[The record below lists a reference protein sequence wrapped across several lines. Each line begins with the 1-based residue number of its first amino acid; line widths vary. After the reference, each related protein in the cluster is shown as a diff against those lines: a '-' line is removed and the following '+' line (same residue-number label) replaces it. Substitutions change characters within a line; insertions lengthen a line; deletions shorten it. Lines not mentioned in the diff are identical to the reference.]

1 MAETVTKLR
10 KAQKTNKK
18 REWTWPSFVDA
29 WQTSESY
36 EEVLEKLGFEDT
48 QKERSFIGVKASY
61 ARKKGIPL
69 KKLYRK
75 KREGHSRVD
84 WNALA
89 ERAKQKQDNDG

>member
-1 MAETVTKLR
+1 MAENVTKLR
-10 KAQKTNKK
+10 KLRKTNKK

-75 KREGHSRVD
+75 KRDGHSRVD
-84 WNALA
+84 WDALA
-89 ERAKQKQDNDG
+89 ERARQKQDNDG

>member
-1 MAETVTKLR
+1 MAEIVTKLR
-10 KAQKTNKK
+10 KIRSSNKK
-18 REWTWPSFVDA
+18 RQWTWPSFVDA

-75 KREGHSRVD
+75 KREGHSSVD
-84 WNALA
+84 WAALA
-89 ERAKQKQDNDG
+89 ERARQKQNNDG